1 MTGTGT
7 ISGHQRCHTSTSG
20 PVRFEGSFRI
30 GEFRRIQFTDGM
42 VVPPPV
48 LQENRTRG
56 NEHVRDPSPSDVRL
70 RLGNARFHGRRQ
82 PRRLLRHDDP
92 RSDVAQQQGRKT
104 DDSNEPNQTYKG
116 RIQCQILCKA
126 TTNARYLCLVDRAR
140 EPRCGTARRG
150 CGQAPGRSSTLRAVS
165 IRSFQN
171 DTALCAVHIRLH
183 TWITQSRTESSSLS
197 RIVVDGFLVAGSWSA
212 IRKVRFEAC

>member
-1 MTGTGT
+1 
-7 ISGHQRCHTSTSG
+7 
-20 PVRFEGSFRI
+20 
-30 GEFRRIQFTDGM
+30 M

-48 LQENRTRG
+48 LQEDRTRG
-56 NEHVRDPSPSDVRL
+56 NEHIRDPSPSDGRL
-70 RLGNARFHGRRQ
+70 RLGNARFHGRRK
-82 PRRLLRHDDP
+82 PRRFLRHYDP

-104 DDSNEPNQTYKG
+104 DGSNEPNQTYKG
-116 RIQCQILCKA
+116 RIQCQILCQA
-126 TTNARYLCLVDRAR
+126 TTNARYLCIVDRAR

-150 CGQAPGRSSTLRAVS
+150 CGQVPGRSSTLRAVS

-183 TWITQSRTESSSLS
+183 TWITQSRTECSSLS

-212 IRKVRFEAC
+212 IRKVRL